1 MYFPGHSLPMVLGLL
16 SAQSEAGQLGVEGGV
31 NPFSPVLAV
40 SAPKGMRG
48 GGGGRRGARGRGE
61 GWALSKSL
69 APRDYFFSFAQKR
82 SLNQAPCFA

>member
-1 MYFPGHSLPMVLGLL
+1 MVLGLL

-48 GGGGRRGARGRGE
+48 GEAQCAGAGGGVGFIEVLGPQGLLFLICTKA
-61 GWALSKSL
+61 
-69 APRDYFFSFAQKR
+69 
-82 SLNQAPCFA
+82 